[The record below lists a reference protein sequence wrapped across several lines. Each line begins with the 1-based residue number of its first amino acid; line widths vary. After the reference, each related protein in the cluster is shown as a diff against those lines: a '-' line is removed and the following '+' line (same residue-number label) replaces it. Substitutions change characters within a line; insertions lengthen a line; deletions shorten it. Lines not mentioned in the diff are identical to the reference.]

1 VVVVDGDVPIRH
13 RAELLRRHERGQ
25 ARILVGSIAT
35 LGESLNLQYMH
46 EAIRL
51 DRDWNPQV
59 NQQTRDR
66 LYRNGQQARV
76 TFRDLWS
83 KNTVDTLSVRPNL
96 ASKESLR
103 KAVFG

>member
-1 VVVVDGDVPIRH
+1 V
-13 RAELLRRHERGQ
+13 
-25 ARILVGSIAT
+25 LVGSIAT

-59 NQQTRDR
+59 NAQTTDR
-66 LYRNGQQARV
+66 LYRHGQQSRV
-76 TFRDLWS
+76 TLRDLWA
-83 KNTVDTLSVRPNL
+83 KGTVDTLRVRPNL
-96 ASKESLR
+96 ASKDSLR